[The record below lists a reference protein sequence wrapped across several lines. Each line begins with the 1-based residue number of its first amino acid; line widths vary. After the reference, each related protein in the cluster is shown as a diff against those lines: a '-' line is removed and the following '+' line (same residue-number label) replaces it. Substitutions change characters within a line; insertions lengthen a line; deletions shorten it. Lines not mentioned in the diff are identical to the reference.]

1 MTEKE
6 KQEQGLPYYGLDPE
20 VLKGLSE
27 CEEECFYLNH
37 LSPSKREERTER
49 LRKLLGKTGSWFRI
63 IQPFFCDYGF
73 NIEIG
78 EKFLPIR
85 TLLYWTK
92 RR

>member
-49 LRKLLGKTGSWFRI
+49 LRKLLGK
-63 IQPFFCDYGF
+63 
-73 NIEIG
+73 
-78 EKFLPIR
+78 LV
-85 TLLYWTK
+85 
-92 RR
+92 